1 MSPSES
7 WRVLPQRQGRFRGH
21 SRVARD
27 PYTRPTRDRDL
38 ELNATPSIRHI
49 HGPTHYQAPFYHFGM
64 DTQRDADLTRI
75 SVDSLQDW
83 LRIKDS
89 YTQAALASLD
99 DELRGS
105 RLAAERDVLIMH
117 LQQVYLESATHRK
130 TYSRFLKFV
139 DRTFDMTRPNL
150 RVNGRNFEEL
160 DTEEQG
166 IVKPIIGVLL
176 INSSTQ
182 KRSPLT
188 KASIG
193 TSGLSLSRA

>member
-1 MSPSES
+1 
-7 WRVLPQRQGRFRGH
+7 
-21 SRVARD
+21 
-27 PYTRPTRDRDL
+27 
-38 ELNATPSIRHI
+38 
-49 HGPTHYQAPFYHFGM
+49 M

-117 LQQVYLESATHRK
+117 LQQ
-130 TYSRFLKFV
+130 FV

-166 IVKPIIGVLL
+166 VEPFDEGFDRHIWSLAEQSLKWDREIAE
-176 INSSTQ
+176 
-182 KRSPLT
+182 KR
-188 KASIG
+188 
-193 TSGLSLSRA
+193 R